1 MSQVLSILGIG
12 GETVGAAVSEK
23 ATRQIGALRR
33 GMFESAAE
41 VDEFNARLVELATE
55 QGVGAI
61 RARGE
66 ALESAQTAV
75 AAASGVETGG
85 FSPVL
90 DETVKNNELD
100 ALAALIEGKVGASGL
115 RAEARTKRREGQ
127 LAEIGAK
134 LEAEATKSKAVSNLF
149 SSAGS
154 LSFGKGGKKGGGK
167 G

>member
-1 MSQVLSILGIG
+1 MSYILQAIGLG

-23 ATRQIGALRR
+23 ATSEIGTLRR

-41 VDEFNARLVELATE
+41 VDEFNARLVEIATE
-55 QGVGAI
+55 QGVGVI

-66 ALESAQTAV
+66 ALESAQTAI

-85 FSPVL
+85 FSPIL

-100 ALAALIEGKVGASGL
+100 ALAALIEGKAAAGGL
-115 RAEARTKRREGQ
+115 QAEARTKRREGR

-134 LEAEATKSKAVSNLF
+134 LESEATKSKAVSNLF
-149 SSAGS
+149 GAAGS
-154 LSFGKGGKKGGGK
+154 FAGGSGS
-167 G
+167 